1 MIPAPRV
8 GRRALAAWCL
18 FDWANSPF
26 PTIVVTFLFAN
37 YYALVVAADPDQGAG
52 LWALANAVAGILT
65 ALMSPVLGAFAD
77 RGGPRK
83 PWLFGTCA
91 VMVAA
96 TALLWFVG
104 PAPSFLVL
112 GFVLVVV
119 ATTAFEL
126 SMVFYN
132 AILPD
137 IAPESHIGRFSGW
150 GWVALALSAPVVLV
164 AGWRFHRTALAN
176 VRRRAAT
183 MDTLVSMGTLAALLW
198 STVALVAIDGA
209 HLYFEVG
216 AVITTLIL
224 LGRYLE
230 RGARRRSNAA
240 VRQLL
245 ELGAREAR
253 LLTGSSEHVV
263 PIAALRPGDLF
274 VVRPGERVATDGT
287 VVDGA
292 SAIDTSML
300 TGEPRPVEAAS
311 DDDVTGG
318 TLNTYGRLVVRA
330 TRVGSETALAQI
342 ARLVEEAQSGK
353 APVQRLADRVAAVFV
368 PVVMT
373 VALATLGAW
382 LAITGDAGE
391 AFTAAIAVLIVA
403 CPCALGLATPTA
415 LMVGTGRGAQLGI
428 LIRGPETLERSQSI
442 TTVAIDKTGTI
453 TEGSLE
459 LVDIELLNG
468 AHRRDVLR
476 LAGAVEHASEHPIGK
491 AVVAEALGDV
501 GELPAVTSFRAIAGV
516 GVAGVV
522 EGHRVEIRRDDDRVS
537 VSWDGLSRARLTL
550 RDTIKPTSA
559 PAISKLRALSLDT
572 VLLSGDSKP
581 AAERTAHQV
590 GIDRVVAEALPHE
603 KAALIADLQ
612 EGGEIVAM
620 VGDGINDAPALAR
633 ADLGIALASGSDIAM
648 ESSDITLLSSDL
660 HAVVDAIGLAR
671 RVLATIKENLFWAF
685 AYNAVAIPLAVGGLL
700 SPIVAAAAMAGSS
713 LLVVGNSL
721 RLKRFQSCR
730 A

>member
-1 MIPAPRV
+1 MGYLSAGAEPGTDVNETTRSSRRVTADLVIDGMSCAACVSRVESALRALDDVDDASVNLATERARVSYRADRVSPDDLIEAVAGAGYSARGAAGHTEKAVEARRPTYAGACLLGAVALTVPVALISMIPA
-8 GRRALAAWCL
+8 L
-18 FDWANSPF
+18 
-26 PTIVVTFLFAN
+26 
-37 YYALVVAADPDQGAG
+37 
-52 LWALANAVAGILT
+52 
-65 ALMSPVLGAFAD
+65 
-77 RGGPRK
+77 
-83 PWLFGTCA
+83 
-91 VMVAA
+91 
-96 TALLWFVG
+96 
-104 PAPSFLVL
+104 
-112 GFVLVVV
+112 
-119 ATTAFEL
+119 
-126 SMVFYN
+126 
-132 AILPD
+132 
-137 IAPESHIGRFSGW
+137 RFSGW

-700 SPIVAAAAMAGSS
+700 SPIAAAAAMAGSS